1 MTVDLFSILWVLTA
15 TIALSITLE
24 RSRYQRYIPG
34 PILVLLIPCLL
45 ANAGV
50 IPSESPVY
58 DSIASI
64 AIPFGVTLLLLRAN
78 LGEILRSSGK
88 MLPVYLLAAL
98 GVVISILVVGQIIHF
113 EDDASIWSLLSALFI
128 GSVVNVM
135 ATAQAIRADETLVA
149 AVVAA
154 NAIMAPAYLAVIMV
168 LMRSQLVGRLVGR
181 APGSSHGEFT
191 ASATPQHEQ
200 QRSPP
205 KAPMGELIAILY
217 ALSAFIVVE
226 WFAAWAG
233 VPNYS
238 ILLVTILAVAVP
250 NLYPAIRHRMSGARE
265 IGMISMLMFIG
276 VLSAQIDLGALGY
289 FSLRIMG
296 FVALAL
302 GLNLVFLLLIG
313 RLLKSDPHVLFLASQ
328 AGVGG
333 PTSTAAVAASQGRED
348 LVTPGILC
356 ALLGVILSTFVG
368 VLGYQVFG

>member
-1 MTVDLFSILWVLTA
+1 
-15 TIALSITLE
+15 
-24 RSRYQRYIPG
+24 
-34 PILVLLIPCLL
+34 
-45 ANAGV
+45 
-50 IPSESPVY
+50 
-58 DSIASI
+58 
-64 AIPFGVTLLLLRAN
+64 
-78 LGEILRSSGK
+78 
-88 MLPVYLLAAL
+88 
-98 GVVISILVVGQIIHF
+98 
-113 EDDASIWSLLSALFI
+113 
-128 GSVVNVM
+128 
-135 ATAQAIRADETLVA
+135 
-149 AVVAA
+149 VVAA

-296 FVALAL
+296 FVGLTIGIQP

>member
-1 MTVDLFSILWVLTA
+1 MGLFQILWILAA
-15 TIALSITLE
+15 TIALSIALE
-24 RSRYQRYIPG
+24 RSRFQRFIPG
-34 PILVLLIPCLL
+34 PILVLIIPCLL
-45 ANAGV
+45 ANVGFMPAQ
-50 IPSESPVY
+50 SPVY
-58 DSIASI
+58 DSLAAI

-78 LGEILRSSGK
+78 LGEIIRSSGK

-98 GVVISILVVGQIIHF
+98 GVVVSILVVGQVIHF
-113 EDDASIWSLLSALFI
+113 DGEVGMWALLAALFI

-135 ATAQAIRADETLVA
+135 ATAQAIQADDTLVA
-149 AVVAA
+149 AVIAA
-154 NAIMAPAYLAVIMV
+154 NAIMAPAYLALIMV
-168 LMRSQLVGRLVGR
+168 LMRSERIGRIVGR
-181 APGSSHGEFT
+181 APGSSQGEFT
-191 ASATPQHEQ
+191 DIAPATNKDE
-200 QRSPP
+200 RAPP
-205 KAPMGELIAILY
+205 RAPMGELVAILY
-217 ALSAFIVVE
+217 ALGAFIVVE

-233 VPNYS
+233 IPNYS
-238 ILLVTILAVAVP
+238 ILLITILAVAVP
-250 NLYPAIRHRMSGARE
+250 NLYPNIRHWMSGTRE

-302 GLNLVFLLLIG
+302 ALNIVFLLVIG
-313 RLLKSDPHVLFLASQ
+313 RLLKTDPHVLFIASQ

-368 VLGYQVFG
+368 VLGYQVLSG

>member
-1 MTVDLFSILWVLTA
+1 MALFQILWVLTA
-15 TIALSITLE
+15 TIALSIALE
-24 RSRYQRYIPG
+24 RSRFQRYLPG
-34 PILVLLIPCLL
+34 PILVLIIPCLL
-45 ANAGV
+45 ANAG
-50 IPSESPVY
+50 ILPSQSPVY

-88 MLPVYLLAAL
+88 MLPVYLLGAF
-98 GVVISILVVGQIIHF
+98 GVVVSVLLVGQAFHF
-113 EDDASIWSLLSALFI
+113 DGEVEIWSLLSALFI

-135 ATAQAIRADETLVA
+135 ATAQAIQADDTLVA
-149 AVVAA
+149 AVIAA

-168 LMRSQLVGRLVGR
+168 LMRSKWIGRLVGR
-181 APGSSHGEFT
+181 APGSSQGEFT
-191 ASATPQHEQ
+191 ASATANTVEKEGVA
-200 QRSPP
+200 P
-205 KAPMGELIAILY
+205 KPPMGELAALLY
-217 ALSAFIVVE
+217 ALGAFIAVE

-233 VPNYS
+233 IPNYS
-238 ILLVTILAVAVP
+238 ILLVTIVAVAVP

-302 GLNLVFLLLIG
+302 GLNIMSLLLIG
-313 RLLKSDPHVLFLASQ
+313 RLMKADPHVLFLASQ

-333 PTSTAAVAASQGRED
+333 PTSTAAVAAALGRED

-356 ALLGVILSTFVG
+356 ALLGVIISTFVG
-368 VLGYQVFG
+368 VLAYQVMGG

>member
-1 MTVDLFSILWVLTA
+1 MGLFQILWVLTA
-15 TIALSITLE
+15 TIALSIALE
-24 RSRYQRYIPG
+24 RSRFQRFIPG
-34 PILVLLIPCLL
+34 PILVLIIPCLL
-45 ANAGV
+45 ANAGFL
-50 IPSESPVY
+50 PTQSPVY

-64 AIPFGVTLLLLRAN
+64 AIPVGVTLLLLRAS
-78 LGEILRSSGK
+78 LREIVRSSGT

-98 GVVISILVVGQIIHF
+98 GVVVSILVVGQAWHF
-113 EDDASIWSLLSALFI
+113 DGEVEIWSLLSSLFI

-135 ATAQAIRADETLVA
+135 ATAQAIRAEDTLVA
-149 AVVAA
+149 AVIAA

-168 LMRSQLVGRLVGR
+168 LMRSELIGRIVGR
-181 APGSSHGEFT
+181 APGSSMGEFT
-191 ASATPQHEQ
+191 AAATTPVPEDKV
-200 QRSPP
+200 PP
-205 KAPMGELIAILY
+205 RAPMGELMAILY
-217 ALSAFIVVE
+217 ALGAFIAVE

-233 VPNYS
+233 IPNYS
-238 ILLVTILAVAVP
+238 ILIITIVAVAVP
-250 NLYPAIRHRMSGARE
+250 NLYPAIRHRMSGTRE

-313 RLLKSDPHVLFLASQ
+313 RLMKADPHVLFLASQ

-356 ALLGVILSTFVG
+356 ALLGVIISTFIG
-368 VLGYQVFG
+368 VLGYQVLSG

>member
-1 MTVDLFSILWVLTA
+1 MGLFQILWVLTA
-15 TIALSITLE
+15 TIALSIALE
-24 RSRYQRYIPG
+24 RSRFQRFIPG
-34 PILVLLIPCLL
+34 PILVLIIPCAL
-45 ANAGV
+45 ANLGAM
-50 IPSESPVY
+50 PTQSPVY
-58 DSIASI
+58 DALASI

-78 LGEILRSSGK
+78 LQEIIRSSGK

-98 GVVISILVVGQIIHF
+98 GVVLSILLVGQVWHF
-113 EDDASIWSLLSALFI
+113 EGELEIWALLSALFI

-135 ATAQAIRADETLVA
+135 ATAQAIEANDTLVA
-149 AVVAA
+149 AVIAG

-168 LMRSQLVGRLVGR
+168 LMRSERIGRIVGR
-181 APGSSHGEFT
+181 APGSSRGEFT
-191 ASATPQHEQ
+191 ASSPQDAED
-200 QRSPP
+200 RVPP
-205 KAPMGELIAILY
+205 RPPMGELVAILY
-217 ALSAFIVVE
+217 ALGAFIAVE

-233 VPNYS
+233 IPNYS

-250 NLYPAIRHRMSGARE
+250 NLYPAVRHRMSGTRE

-302 GLNLVFLLLIG
+302 GLNILFLLLIG
-313 RLLKSDPHVLFLASQ
+313 RLMKADPHVLFLASQ

-356 ALLGVILSTFVG
+356 ALLGVIISTFVG
-368 VLGYQVFG
+368 VLGYQVLSG